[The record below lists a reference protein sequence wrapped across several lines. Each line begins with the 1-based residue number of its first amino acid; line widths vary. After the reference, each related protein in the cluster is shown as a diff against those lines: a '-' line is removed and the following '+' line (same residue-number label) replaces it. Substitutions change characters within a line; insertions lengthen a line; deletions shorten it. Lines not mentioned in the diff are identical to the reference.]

1 MKRAILGVLLF
12 ITASACAG
20 DTPIY
25 PFSLGEWQFQ
35 LSSVGDG
42 HGKIVSA
49 LSASHP
55 NRKVSAEATL
65 DYRWY
70 VLAATQFDRGPK
82 AARPFFE
89 TLVGFAA
96 SEWRTMP
103 GSPDAVT
110 AMQESPPTLAYKQSF
125 EFLTTKPK

>member
-1 MKRAILGVLLF
+1 MKRAILAFLLLGV
-12 ITASACAG
+12 TSAFAG

-25 PFSLGEWQFQ
+25 PFRLGDWDFQ

-49 LSASHP
+49 LSATHP
-55 NRKVSAEATL
+55 KRKIFAEATL

-70 VLAATQFDRGPK
+70 VLAATQFECGPQ
-82 AARPFFE
+82 AAKPFFE

-103 GSPDAVT
+103 GSADALT
-110 AMQESPPTLAYKQSF
+110 AMRESPPTLAYKQSF